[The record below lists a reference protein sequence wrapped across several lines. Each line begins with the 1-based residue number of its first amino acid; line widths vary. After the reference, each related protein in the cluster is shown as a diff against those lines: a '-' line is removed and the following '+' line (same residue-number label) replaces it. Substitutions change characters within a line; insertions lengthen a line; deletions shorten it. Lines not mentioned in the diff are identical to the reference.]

1 MLLIGLSGTWWE
13 GKKWKI
19 KVLEQ
24 PLQMEP
30 DYRKLMYS
38 SEISDQVGGVL
49 DDATTFSTPKRD
61 HIYSGNSKG
70 FGDGQT

>member
-1 MLLIGLSGTWWE
+1 
-13 GKKWKI
+13 
-19 KVLEQ
+19 
-24 PLQMEP
+24 MEP